1 MYKDCEKKTL
11 SEILGDKLI
20 TAPTVFECISARTVE
35 LCGYPA
41 MILSGAGMS
50 YCMNGLPDIGLINE
64 EEVIYLTTRLTNYT
78 PLPVIINA
86 GAFYRDDPVRV
97 YHICSRLVKAGADAI
112 VITDAKQT
120 DGKDR
125 KFDTTFKKESVP
137 DSVFFSR
144 IKAAVEATKNT
155 KCLVIAES
163 IDPVEYAVKKTIKA
177 RELGA
182 SITCVASATSKNDAE
197 FISNADS
204 GLKMWP
210 GIDVVDNQCV
220 IEPEELEQL
229 GFNIVVEDYSIKA
242 AMFGML
248 YYGHK
253 TLEDGN
259 TVFHDTHTYDGL
271 LQPGEDYH
279 VLFSF
284 WKTWLP
290 MEDEFNDLS
299 NVMSI
304 KHEIKGV

>member
-11 SEILGDKLI
+11 SELLGDKLI

-50 YCMNGLPDIGLINE
+50 YCMNGMPDIGLINE

-78 PLPVIINA
+78 PLPVIVNA
-86 GAFYRDDPVRV
+86 GAFYGDDPVRV
-97 YHICSRLVKAGADAI
+97 YHICSRLVKAGAD
-112 VITDAKQT
+112 
-120 DGKDR
+120 R
-125 KFDTTFKKESVP
+125 KFDTAFIRESV
-137 DSVFFSR
+137 SETVFYSR

-163 IDPVEYAVKKTIKA
+163 VDSIEYAVEKTVHA
-177 RELGA
+177 RKLGA
-182 SITCVASATSKNDAE
+182 AIACVASATSKKDAE
-197 FISNADS
+197 FISNADK

-210 GIDVVDNQCV
+210 GIEVVDNHCV
-220 IEPEELEQL
+220 IEPEELEHL
-229 GFNIVVEDYSIKA
+229 GFNIIVEDYSIKA

-299 NVMSI
+299 SVMSI
-304 KHEIKGV
+304 EHEIKGV